1 MAKESTT
8 TVAAG
13 NKIIKGK
20 DGLVY
25 KPEENKLVVT
35 GKLTAFRHST
45 TKYKADKEV
54 YQVSILTHDLT
65 MDVIND
71 IKSRYF
77 SETKEKYLPSFIK
90 KAESDGPEELYINLS
105 SQYEFGTF
113 IDGEG
118 NKRYS
123 YDEVIDLGE
132 GLAPIHSEV
141 KLSMRLKEDG
151 IYPLALLIVSLKKQD
166 AADFFE

>member
-1 MAKESTT
+1 MAKESANATEKKTT
-8 TVAAG
+8 
-13 NKIIKGK
+13 NN
-20 DGLVY
+20 LVY
-25 KPEENKLVVT
+25 KPEENKLVVS

-45 TKYKADKEV
+45 TKYKADKEL
-54 YQVSILTHDLT
+54 YQVSILTKDLT
-65 MDVIND
+65 MDVIQD
-71 IKSRYF
+71 IKNRYF

-90 KAESDGPEELYINLS
+90 KAEAEGSDELYINLA

-123 YDEVIDLGE
+123 YEEVIELGE
-132 GLAPIHSEV
+132 GLAPIHSDV

-151 IYPLALLIVSLKKQD
+151 IYPLALLIVNLKKQD

>member
-1 MAKESTT
+1 MAKET

-13 NKIIKGK
+13 TKIVKSKEGCI
-20 DGLVY
+20 Y
-25 KPEENKLVVT
+25 KPEENKLVVS
-35 GKLTAFRHST
+35 GVLTAFRHST
-45 TKYKADKEV
+45 TKYKADKET
-54 YQVSILTHDLT
+54 YQVSIRTNALT
-65 MDVIND
+65 MEVIKD
-71 IKSRYF
+71 IKERYF

-90 KAESDGPEELYINLS
+90 KAESEGTDELYINLA
-105 SQYEFGTF
+105 SQFEFGTF

-123 YDEVIDLGE
+123 YDDVLELGE

-151 IYPLALLIVSLKKQD
+151 IYPLALLIVTLKKQD